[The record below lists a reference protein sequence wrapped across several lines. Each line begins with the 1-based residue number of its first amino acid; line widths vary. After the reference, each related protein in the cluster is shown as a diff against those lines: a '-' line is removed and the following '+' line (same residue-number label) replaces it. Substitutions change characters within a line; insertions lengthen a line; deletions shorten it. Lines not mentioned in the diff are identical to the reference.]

1 MKVKSKSRH
10 EATGIEHHHSL
21 TMLKSNDVMFLR
33 TFVQRRPGSQM
44 RSRILSAKA
53 SPFHSQEKSFLK
65 KSA

>member
-1 MKVKSKSRH
+1 MKVKSKSHH

-44 RSRILSAKA
+44 RSRILSAKKPLHY
-53 SPFHSQEKSFLK
+53 SKTPCCPDQKP
-65 KSA
+65 